1 MADRNRILFVD
12 DEPVIRSS
20 WSAILTREGFAVNS
34 ASSVAEALS
43 LITTAK
49 FDVLI
54 SDLNIGEPGDG
65 FTLVSA
71 MRRVQPEA
79 VTMILTGYPAFQSA
93 LRAIHEQVDDFLTKP
108 TEPEQLVNSVRANL
122 SRRKKP
128 APIHTK
134 RLPRII
140 EEHKQD
146 IIEDWYDAVEKDP
159 EMEAIPLSRE
169 ERIDHLPEI
178 LDEIVRQPTPG
189 GDEKTSHAMDSAAKH
204 GIRRRKQGYTV
215 PMLLEETRILHRAIA
230 RCTQSNL
237 LVANVSNLLPDLIAI
252 DDRIHEMLKHS
263 TEAFLRLDR
272 KVA

>member
-1 MADRNRILFVD
+1 MADRNRVLFVD
-12 DEPVIRSS
+12 DEPMIRSS
-20 WSAILTREGFAVNS
+20 WSAILTREGFAVKG
-34 ASSVAEALS
+34 ASTVAEALS
-43 LITTAK
+43 LITTEK

-146 IIEDWYDAVEKDP
+146 IIEDWYDAVEKNP
-159 EMEAIPLSRE
+159 AMKAIPLSRE
-169 ERIDHLPEI
+169 ERIDHLPEV
-178 LDEIVRQPTPG
+178 LDEIVRQPNSAS
-189 GDEKTSHAMDSAAKH
+189 DEKTSHALDSAAKH
-204 GIRRRKQGYTV
+204 GIKRRQQGYTV
-215 PMLLEETRILHRAIA
+215 PMLLEETRILHRVVA

-237 LVANVSNLLPDLIAI
+237 LIVNVSNLVPDLLAI